1 MFIYSKKIYFIK
13 NNFLNFFF
21 LKRLP
26 ESDPRCRDEEKS
38 LATSRGLLLNELK
51 HAPASILE
59 PLLTLW

>member
-1 MFIYSKKIYFIK
+1 MFIYSNFFFYK
-13 NNFLNFFF
+13 NNFSQFL